1 MAEVQNFSEMEPS
14 VEPSGSPGS
23 LISVPFPLGWP
34 VQTRN
39 QKFNPF

>member
-1 MAEVQNFSEMEPS
+1 MAEGQNFSEMEPP
-14 VEPSGSPGS
+14 VEPSGSPAS
-23 LISVPFPLGWP
+23 LISVPLPLGWP